1 MPRAG
6 PKRVQRYSLDFKLNA
21 VRLTEEEGV
30 EVQAVAGALDIHP
43 FMLSRWR
50 KQVRDGA
57 LGAPLGRD
65 GRPLPTPAAR
75 DDSLLREI
83 KRLQQL
89 EKEHKLLLEEHDL
102 LKKAI
107 RFWSELERKRSAS
120 SSGNAK
126 RRR

>member
-21 VRLTEEEGV
+21 VRLSEEEGV

-50 KQVRDGA
+50 KQVRDGV
-57 LGAPLGRD
+57 LGVPHGRD
-65 GRPLPTPAAR
+65 GQPKSPAAR

-120 SSGNAK
+120 SSGNAT